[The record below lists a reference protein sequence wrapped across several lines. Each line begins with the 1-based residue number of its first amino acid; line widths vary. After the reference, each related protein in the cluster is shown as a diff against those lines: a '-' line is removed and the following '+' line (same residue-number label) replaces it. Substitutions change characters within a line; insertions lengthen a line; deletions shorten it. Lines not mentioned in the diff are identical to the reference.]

1 MMDIILYAPTGK
13 AALVAFAKNHPPAN
27 PLLQEDGEG
36 NTYTREGVDYCW
48 WAGSG
53 NFMTDPGTGGDPED
67 PGYVAPTFAP
77 GVVALLRIYGSF
89 FQSTKLAD
97 QTYDEEGNPQLEQD
111 QRSAVVQYIKN
122 NGTPGTMT
130 ADNIPYYEIDGVR
143 LLRPQDVESF
153 MSSRNIPGHIWVGGN
168 SY

>member
-1 MMDIILYAPTGK
+1 MLDIILYAPTGK
-13 AALVAFAKNHPPAN
+13 AALVQFAKNHPPAN
-27 PLLQEDGEG
+27 PLLQDDGEG
-36 NTYTREGVDYCW
+36 GTTTREGVSYCW
-48 WAGSG
+48 WAGTG
-53 NFMTDPGTGGDPED
+53 NFMTQKGTYDENGDEITP
-67 PGYVAPTFAP
+67 PTFAP
-77 GVVALLRIYGSF
+77 GAVALLRIYGSF

-97 QTYDEEGNPQLEQD
+97 QTYDENGVPQLEQE
-111 QRSAVVQYIKN
+111 QRSAIVKYVKD

-153 MSSRNIPGHIWVGGN
+153 MQSRNIPGHIWVGGN